1 MRPRYTRKNGRGREE
16 GEGGGE
22 VNGVFRES
30 KPGRSVGGGGRE
42 GVHRTRGIY
51 ARIKEATLAAS

>member
-1 MRPRYTRKNGRGREE
+1 MSPRYTRKNGTGE
-16 GEGGGE
+16 EGGGGGSE

-30 KPGRSVGGGGRE
+30 KPGRSVG

>member
-1 MRPRYTRKNGRGREE
+1 MSQSAIHEE
-16 GEGGGE
+16 EWHRRRSGGGGSE

-30 KPGRSVGGGGRE
+30 KPGRSVG